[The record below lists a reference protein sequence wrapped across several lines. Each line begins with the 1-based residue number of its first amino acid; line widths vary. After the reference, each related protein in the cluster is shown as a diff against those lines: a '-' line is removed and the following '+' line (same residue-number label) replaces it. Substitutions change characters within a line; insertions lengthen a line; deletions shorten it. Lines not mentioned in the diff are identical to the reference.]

1 MSAGSHSELKPLTPW
16 LFSSKPMALTLLPLA
31 LVLSLPASA
40 QAESTDDAAARQRW
54 HTDLGTLYAALA
66 TSTDELKQAASD
78 YCAAPDEDSRNH
90 LDAQWLQAYQDWQA
104 IRLVDFGPIEV
115 DSRAWQMQ
123 FWPDRKNLVGTRMAS
138 RLLQPTDGQPQPIT
152 QSDIDNA
159 GVAEQGFPA
168 LEYLLYDE
176 AMDERQLSDP
186 LPCSLLQSISGHL
199 ADTSAALATDWTDFG
214 DHYLATDSY
223 TTATLHGAMQ
233 LLDSLEDKRLGEPLG
248 MMGSPANHYLAEA
261 WRSDASVALI
271 AGSLHGLQQGFAPG
285 LRQILESHQQDEL
298 ADAFETQLSDTIDQ
312 AESLQSGIATGLED
326 DQALAQLTTLYIEVA
341 QLRELLNQQIA
352 VALGVV
358 RGFNS
363 SDGD

>member
-1 MSAGSHSELKPLTPW
+1 MSAGSPSELKLLIPR
-16 LFSSKPMALTLLPLA
+16 LFSSKPMALKLLPLA

-40 QAESTDDAAARQRW
+40 QAESADDASTRQRW
-54 HTDLGTLYAALA
+54 YTDLGTLYTALANSTNELEQAAL
-66 TSTDELKQAASD
+66 D
-78 YCAAPDEDSRNH
+78 YCAAPDESSRDRLN
-90 LDAQWLQAYQDWQA
+90 AQWLQAYQDWQA

-115 DSRAWQMQ
+115 DSRAWQLQ

-138 RLLQPTDGQPQPIT
+138 RLSQHTDGQPQPVT
-152 QSDIDNA
+152 QADIDNA

-176 AMDERQLSDP
+176 AMDGHQLGDP
-186 LPCSLLQSISGHL
+186 LPCSLLQSISAHL
-199 ADTSAALATDWTDFG
+199 ADTSAALSVDWTDFG
-214 DHYLATDSY
+214 EHYLATDNY

-271 AGSLHGLQQGFAPG
+271 TGSLHGLQQGFAPG
-285 LRQILESHQQDEL
+285 LRQLLESHQQDEL
-298 ADAFETQLSDTIDQ
+298 ADAFEAQLSDTTDQ
-312 AESLQSGIATGLED
+312 AESLQSGIATGLEN

-341 QLRELLNQQIA
+341 QLRELLNQQVA